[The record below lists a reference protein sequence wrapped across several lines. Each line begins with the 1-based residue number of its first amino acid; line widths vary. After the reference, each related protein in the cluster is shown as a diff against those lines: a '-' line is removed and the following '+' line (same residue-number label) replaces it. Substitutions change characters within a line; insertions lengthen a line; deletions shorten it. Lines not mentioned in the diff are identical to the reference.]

1 MQGNYNSRD
10 TVPYSTLWQYITI
23 HTVHIYEYTR
33 YRCYTPFPSSHKCV
47 FFLNR
52 KVWMNQRFLPKE
64 RRIISGLI
72 GILHEK
78 EWLKFTSRIR
88 ITLPKWKDNTVKIQG
103 IGFSIGSGRMKNIFA
118 QNFTQLDL
126 WPSAKCI
133 FVKFCYQNGNKILA
147 ASPELGVWHFLYV
160 STRDNATMWLRTF
173 VSI

>member
-1 MQGNYNSRD
+1 MQLQFSWHCPFIAHFD
-10 TVPYSTLWQYITI
+10 SILQYIYTNI
-23 HTVHIYEYTR
+23 YPLPLLLQYTLLFLPHIN
-33 YRCYTPFPSSHKCV
+33 V

-52 KVWMNQRFLPKE
+52 NVWMNQRFLPKE